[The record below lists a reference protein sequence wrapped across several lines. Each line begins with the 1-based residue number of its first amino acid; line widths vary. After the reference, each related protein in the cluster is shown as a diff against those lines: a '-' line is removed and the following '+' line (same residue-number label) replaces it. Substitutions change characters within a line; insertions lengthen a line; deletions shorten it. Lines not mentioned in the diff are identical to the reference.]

1 MRTGQSEYEIKVRG
15 RLSRALESEF
25 EQQSLAVSV
34 EPVATVLH
42 GNFLDQS
49 ALNGLLRQIESLG
62 LELVEVRRVVG
73 HHEHAA
79 QP

>member
-1 MRTGQSEYEIKVRG
+1 MRLDPGEYEIKVRG

-25 EQQSLAVSV
+25 AEQSLEVSV

-42 GNFLDQS
+42 GRFLDQA

-62 LELVEVRRVVG
+62 LELVEVRRVVIPG
-73 HHEHAA
+73 
-79 QP
+79 PPPG

>member
-1 MRTGQSEYEIKVRG
+1 MHLGASDYEIKVRG

-25 EQQSLAVSV
+25 AEQSLEVSV

-42 GNFLDQS
+42 GRFLDQS
-49 ALNGLLRQIESLG
+49 ALNGLLRQIEGLG

-73 HHEHAA
+73 PGTAA
-79 QP
+79 P